1 VQVPEVFF
9 AEAGDVRIAW
19 QQFGS
24 GPDVVTVPPLVSN
37 VEIVWEHEFYRRYL
51 EYIARF
57 VRVTAF
63 DKRGIGLSD
72 RFHEAPTLEQRT
84 DDVRAVMDSAG
95 LDRVA
100 LFGQSEGGLIAQ
112 LFTAMHPERVELL
125 VLVNSVPGAAA
136 TERVFGGPNVWLERV
151 DEIRQRCER
160 LIETW
165 GRDPQYFVDW
175 YTPCHSANAAFVRWM
190 GRLQRQSA
198 TAADLRRQMESI
210 FPLDA
215 ADQLAEIDVPTLI
228 LHATGDPVIP
238 VAAGAYLA
246 ERIPG
251 ARFVAV
257 PGEDHFVETTPYWRD
272 VTDVWL
278 EFVTGSRPPRHLDR
292 RLATVLFTDI
302 VDSTARTTAAGDAN
316 WRNVLDAHDRLA
328 WEMADRHRGTIVKN
342 TGDGVMARFEAPSS
356 ALAFSMDF
364 RRALDQ
370 LDLPIRCGIHTGEI
384 EVRAD
389 GDITGTAVNVAA
401 RVQQAAD
408 DGDIFVSST
417 VRDMLLG
424 GDLRFTDEGEH
435 RLKGLDNPWHLFA
448 LVE

>member
-1 VQVPEVFF
+1 
-9 AEAGDVRIAW
+9 
-19 QQFGS
+19 
-24 GPDVVTVPPLVSN
+24 
-37 VEIVWEHEFYRRYL
+37 
-51 EYIARF
+51 
-57 VRVTAF
+57 
-63 DKRGIGLSD
+63 
-72 RFHEAPTLEQRT
+72 
-84 DDVRAVMDSAG
+84 
-95 LDRVA
+95 
-100 LFGQSEGGLIAQ
+100 
-112 LFTAMHPERVELL
+112 
-125 VLVNSVPGAAA
+125 
-136 TERVFGGPNVWLERV
+136 
-151 DEIRQRCER
+151 
-160 LIETW
+160 
-165 GRDPQYFVDW
+165 
-175 YTPCHSANAAFVRWM
+175 
-190 GRLQRQSA
+190 
-198 TAADLRRQMESI
+198 
-210 FPLDA
+210 
-215 ADQLAEIDVPTLI
+215 
-228 LHATGDPVIP
+228 
-238 VAAGAYLA
+238 
-246 ERIPG
+246 
-251 ARFVAV
+251 
-257 PGEDHFVETTPYWRD
+257 
-272 VTDVWL
+272 
-278 EFVTGSRPPRHLDR
+278 
-292 RLATVLFTDI
+292 VLFTDI

-370 LDLPIRCGIHTGEI
+370 LDLPIRCGIHTCEI